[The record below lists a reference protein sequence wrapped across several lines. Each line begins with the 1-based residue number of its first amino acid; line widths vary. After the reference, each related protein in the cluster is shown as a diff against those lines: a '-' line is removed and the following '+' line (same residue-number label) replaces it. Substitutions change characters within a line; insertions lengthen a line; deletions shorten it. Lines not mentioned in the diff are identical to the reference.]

1 MFKIKKTYTLIS
13 LIIALILYFSYLL
26 FYVPLTTTVQSKLTE
41 EERQWI
47 KNNPV
52 VTIGFDPAYA
62 PFEFYERGEFIG
74 LSVDY
79 LNWIESQLDI
89 KFKKVYFDTW
99 DDLLNAAYEQK
110 IDLTGSIIKNDAR
123 VGKILFTEPF
133 FENYDIIL
141 VRKDHKGIKKDDIDK
156 VRTAVIKNYAVA
168 DFIKEKYPGIKLIEV
183 KDIKDGLK
191 LLSFGEVDAFV
202 TDFSQG
208 IYYIE
213 KYGYQNIYALEDSKL
228 LSDGNLRYGI
238 RKDAPILESI
248 MNKSISSMP
257 ISFKNEIKAK
267 WLGVKIDTPITR
279 ANLTIILIALAIL
292 LSLVIIVVLINRIL
306 KKEINAK
313 TKTIRDELEH
323 IKHIEEE
330 LKLLNSTLE
339 EKVKER
345 TVELENV
352 IDNLNKTRA
361 QMIESEKMASLGGLV
376 AGVAHEINTPLGIT
390 LTASTYIDLLIRQF
404 TERMND
410 KKINREDMETFLSSI
425 SQGTEM
431 INTNLHKASQLVTSF
446 KQLAIDQNTDDK
458 KIFFLRENCEIVVTS
473 LKHELEHKKISL
485 INEIPAYLSIDSYP
499 GAFSQIFT
507 HLILNSFQHAFN
519 TSQEGIII
527 IEGYSDD
534 EKTVISCIDNGD
546 GIPESIQETM
556 FEPFVTTKR
565 YLGNTGLGL
574 HIVYNLVYH
583 KLRGNILV
591 SSNEKNGTKIQIII
605 PKYKEQSS

>member
-1 MFKIKKTYTLIS
+1 MFKVKKTYTLIS

-123 VGKILFTEPF
+123 IGKILFTEPF

-168 DFIKEKYPGIKLIEV
+168 DFIKEKYPRIKLIEV

-248 MNKSISSMP
+248 MNKSIS
-257 ISFKNEIKAK
+257 
-267 WLGVKIDTPITR
+267 
-279 ANLTIILIALAIL
+279 
-292 LSLVIIVVLINRIL
+292 
-306 KKEINAK
+306 
-313 TKTIRDELEH
+313 
-323 IKHIEEE
+323 
-330 LKLLNSTLE
+330 
-339 EKVKER
+339 
-345 TVELENV
+345 
-352 IDNLNKTRA
+352 
-361 QMIESEKMASLGGLV
+361 
-376 AGVAHEINTPLGIT
+376 
-390 LTASTYIDLLIRQF
+390 
-404 TERMND
+404 
-410 KKINREDMETFLSSI
+410 
-425 SQGTEM
+425 
-431 INTNLHKASQLVTSF
+431 
-446 KQLAIDQNTDDK
+446 
-458 KIFFLRENCEIVVTS
+458 
-473 LKHELEHKKISL
+473 
-485 INEIPAYLSIDSYP
+485 
-499 GAFSQIFT
+499 
-507 HLILNSFQHAFN
+507 
-519 TSQEGIII
+519 
-527 IEGYSDD
+527 
-534 EKTVISCIDNGD
+534 
-546 GIPESIQETM
+546 
-556 FEPFVTTKR
+556 
-565 YLGNTGLGL
+565 
-574 HIVYNLVYH
+574 
-583 KLRGNILV
+583 
-591 SSNEKNGTKIQIII
+591 
-605 PKYKEQSS
+605 